1 MQIKTTMRHNLT
13 SVRMTIIKKST
24 NFKCWRGGREKRTLL
39 QCWWQCKLVQPPW
52 RTVQRFLKNKGK
64 TKNRTTK
71 WSSNPTT
78 GHISGENNTSKRYMH
93 PKVHWSTIF
102 NSQDMEATKCP
113 LTEEEDVGHIYN
125 GILFSHLVKEM
136 ATHSSILAWRIPW
149 IGSMGLQRV
158 RNDWVTSLHFKKEQ
172 NNAICSNMD
181 EPRDYHTKRSK
192 SEKDKYH
199 LISLMWNLIFKNY
212 TNELI
217 YKKTHRFWK
226 QTYGYQSGN
235 VKGKG

>member
-1 MQIKTTMRHNLT
+1 MAQKHMKRCSTSLIFREMQIKTTMRHNLT
-13 SVRMTIIKKST
+13 SVRMTIIKKPT

-113 LTEEEDVGHIYN
+113 LTEEDVGHIYN

-149 IGSMGLQRV
+149 IGSMGCKESETTE
-158 RNDWVTSLHFKKEQ
+158 WLHFTSKKNKIMPFAATWMNLEIIILSEVSQ
-172 NNAICSNMD
+172 RKTNIIW
-181 EPRDYHTKRSK
+181 YHSCG
-192 SEKDKYH
+192 
-199 LISLMWNLIFKNY
+199 I
-212 TNELI
+212 
-217 YKKTHRFWK
+217 
-226 QTYGYQSGN
+226 
-235 VKGKG
+235 